1 MDGMKKLIALAA
13 AVIVLSPCLA
23 RAIDVYVQAESFTSS
38 SNISYENIRAYETV
52 LLGLDYPGE
61 WAEFQVPA
69 SGFGTYLL
77 SMRCWGNLGSP
88 YLFHLV
94 TKPVAGEEPQT
105 IALSFAGKGYCG
117 S

>member
-1 MDGMKKLIALAA
+1 MKKLVALVF
-13 AVIVLSPCLA
+13 AVLILAPSLA
-23 RAIDVYVQAESFTSS
+23 RAIDVFVQAEDFTSS
-38 SNISYENIRAYETV
+38 NNIMPENIRAYNSA
-52 LLGLDYPGE
+52 LLGLDYEGE

-77 SMRCWGNLGSP
+77 SMRCWGNLNSP

-94 TKPVAGEEPQT
+94 TKPVQGEDPQT
-105 IALSFAGKGYCG
+105 ITLSFAGKGYCG